1 MHSAWRGELRTTQSH
16 LNGSSALL
24 MEVGMDISLTSLV
37 IWLLVGL
44 IAGWLAGELWRGRGY
59 GTFGNIALG
68 IVGAVVGGVLLGAL
82 GVDAG
87 GFLGEVVQA
96 VIGAL
101 VVLAVAGI
109 LRDQRVVR

>member
-1 MHSAWRGELRTTQSH
+1 
-16 LNGSSALL
+16 
-24 MEVGMDISLTSLV
+24 VDVSLTSLIV
-37 IWLLVGL
+37 WLLVGL

-59 GTFGNIALG
+59 GTWGNIALG
-68 IVGAVVGGVLLGAL
+68 IVGAIVGGILLGAL
-82 GVDAG
+82 GVDPG

-109 LRDQRVVR
+109 LRDRRVTP

>member
-1 MHSAWRGELRTTQSH
+1 LLELLIYH
-16 LNGSSALL
+16 PHCNGKLL
-24 MEVGMDISLTSLV
+24 MEAGMDISVNSLV

-59 GTFGNIALG
+59 GTWGNIALG
-68 IVGAVVGGVLLGAL
+68 IVGAIVGGVLLGAL

-96 VIGAL
+96 VLGAL

-109 LRDQRVVR
+109 LRDRRVTP